1 MRHKMSEKDRGKI
14 MEALKD
20 LPEDKKQFMLG
31 YAAGVV
37 ANSGDQDKPSEKD
50 EKRDG

>member
-1 MRHKMSEKDRGKI
+1 MSEQERGQI

-20 LPEDKKQFMLG
+20 LPEEKKQFLLG

-37 ANSGDQDKPSEKD
+37 AKSADEG
-50 EKRDG
+50 EKREPKEPDGK